1 MGKEERLRKNW
12 QFAEVY
18 SRGGVWTNGL
28 AVLRALPNGLGRNRY
43 GFVVSRRL
51 GNAVARNRVKRLLR
65 EVARSRAT
73 KPGWDIVLIARERAA
88 RANHQQIAASVS
100 KLLRRAQILVAQNE
114 VERTGRAS
122 G

>member
-28 AVLRALPNGLGRNRY
+28 AVLRALP
-43 GFVVSRRL
+43 SRRL